1 MDFKN
6 TEVYNFEGAFR
17 GLRNPL
23 ESWKKSDSQFC
34 LTDIYMDDTLTEVC
48 DAWIEHENI
57 GRRERGVEEL
67 SYDMQN
73 YQKYYE
79 VLEKYEN
86 WLLQEGLLRQS
97 DCGTNVY
104 DVAFL
109 GPNDLGLAQKL
120 ILAGTEHCKFMR
132 QIFVSVD
139 ITAPIYWWKEFDTYK
154 IGTTANSTSTMH
166 KLTSKPITKDM
177 FEFDNG
183 DELEITNYTVPH
195 GGKCGLVYSDYQE
208 DIIDMC
214 ETLRQKYLETKD
226 KRYWRALVQILPNAF
241 LQTRTVSLSYANLR
255 NMYFQR
261 RDHKLIEWHKFCDWI
276 SKLPYGGE
284 LIMLEEKENEIN

>member
-97 DCGTNVY
+97 DCGANVY

-139 ITAPIYWWKEFDTYK
+139 ITAPFYWWKEFDTYK

-195 GGKCGLVYSDYQE
+195 GGECGLVYSDYQE

-284 LIMLEEKENEIN
+284 LIMLEEKGE

>member
-1 MDFKN
+1 MNFKN

-97 DCGTNVY
+97 DCGANVY

-139 ITAPIYWWKEFDTYK
+139 ITAPIYW
-154 IGTTANSTSTMH
+154 
-166 KLTSKPITKDM
+166 
-177 FEFDNG
+177 
-183 DELEITNYTVPH
+183 
-195 GGKCGLVYSDYQE
+195 
-208 DIIDMC
+208 
-214 ETLRQKYLETKD
+214 
-226 KRYWRALVQILPNAF
+226 
-241 LQTRTVSLSYANLR
+241 
-255 NMYFQR
+255 
-261 RDHKLIEWHKFCDWI
+261 
-276 SKLPYGGE
+276 
-284 LIMLEEKENEIN
+284 

>member
-97 DCGTNVY
+97 DCGANVY

-139 ITAPIYWWKEFDTYK
+139 ITAPFYWWKEFDTYK

-195 GGKCGLVYSDYQE
+195 GGECRLVYSDYQE

-284 LIMLEEKENEIN
+284 LIMLEEKGE